1 MSLGEP
7 KALYKLAA
15 HWAST
20 SFDHMGV
27 YEIFDGGTFFGKQV
41 PALFLCFKGSVE
53 PQGVFPH
60 KRRIGVKE
68 KVIAIYP
75 FLYALKDRLST
86 PSIKEESTTE
96 TADRERVLEELNKL
110 MELPEVVGY
119 SDKLTIIEGEKCLT
133 IYCVESGK
141 YTPSS
146 LPTRIGP
153 YRIRCVKI

>member
-1 MSLGEP
+1 
-7 KALYKLAA
+7 
-15 HWAST
+15 
-20 SFDHMGV
+20 MGV